1 MSKQKMKDPV
11 LQLGKLVATPTVM
24 ESVGMDEVFAAIDRH
39 IVGDWGDLEPSD
51 HTANDEAV
59 LAGDRVLS
67 AYKSATGVKFW
78 IITESDRS
86 VTTALL
92 PSDY

>member
-1 MSKQKMKDPV
+1 MKDPV

-24 ESVGMDEVFAAIDRH
+24 ESVGMDEVFSAIDRH
-39 IVGDWGDLEPSD
+39 IVGDWGDLEAED
-51 HTANDEAV
+51 HIANDKAI

-67 AYKSATGVKFW
+67 AYTSSTGVRFW
-78 IITESDRS
+78 LITESDRS